1 MWQCFLFY
9 KVKDKIPNDCLK
21 NLYIMLLFIHMYY
34 MELNYMQI
42 NTTKSFLNRLII
54 LNNKILRILQRKSIS
69 TNVYMLYRNY
79 NTLPVEILHNRQL
92 LLFIH
97 KCVHVHYKELF
108 PNLFQNYITESG
120 TILL

>member
-1 MWQCFLFY
+1 
-9 KVKDKIPNDCLK
+9 
-21 NLYIMLLFIHMYY
+21 MLLSIHMYY
-34 MELNYMQI
+34 MELNYFMLTRLNQ
-42 NTTKSFLNRLII
+42 SFRLMI
-54 LNNKILRILQRKSIS
+54 LNNKIIKILQRKSIS